1 MKMKKMRKTL
11 VTALVCGCFLNVQ
24 AQSVPLP
31 TVDLYDSG
39 MMNMAI
45 QSHAQTYGIRKQN
58 YEMYVDMAFEAAK
71 KDEWRNVLIYTESAL
86 DTGFWNAELY
96 FMRGIAYERLG
107 YLKEAQKEY
116 KTAKR
121 KGSIYA
127 ADALDLLKAKMK

>member
-1 MKMKKMRKTL
+1 
-11 VTALVCGCFLNVQ
+11 
-24 AQSVPLP
+24 
-31 TVDLYDSG
+31 

-71 KDEWRNVLIYTESAL
+71 NDEWRNVLIYTESAL
-86 DTGFWNAELY
+86 NTGFWNAELY

-127 ADALDLLKAKMK
+127 ADALELLKAKMK